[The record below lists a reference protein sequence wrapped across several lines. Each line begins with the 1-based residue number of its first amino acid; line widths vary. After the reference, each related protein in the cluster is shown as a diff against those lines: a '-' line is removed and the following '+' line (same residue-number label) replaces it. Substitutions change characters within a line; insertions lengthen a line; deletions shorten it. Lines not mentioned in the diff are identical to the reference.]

1 MMFQVISSVIAV
13 YFSSIV
19 FEVPKRLIKY
29 TALIGGLGWWI
40 YLLFLE
46 SAGMELSTYYSGLTV
61 AFLSHIAARF
71 FKAPVTV
78 FFIPGF
84 FPLVPGAGMYRTAYA
99 FLTGDSVK
107 AHYYLSSTIAVA
119 GMIALA
125 IFTVDSLFRLHSIW
139 KKHTKKGSSTNS
151 VGESNLTPN

>member
-29 TALIGGLGWWI
+29 TALIGGIAWWI

-99 FLTGDSVK
+99 FLTGDSIK
-107 AHYYLSSTIAVA
+107 AHYYLSSTISVA

-139 KKHTKKGSSTNS
+139 KKHTKKT
-151 VGESNLTPN
+151 